1 MAAVRAVA
9 HACAG
14 PPEERAVTTV
24 DGWVLFARL
33 ELAFAA
39 VPTAAAIAGAA
50 PFTKD
55 TRFVMFRHVGA
66 TTERPTPTDAATTR
80 ASARAAP

>member
-1 MAAVRAVA
+1 MA

-39 VPTAAAIAGAA
+39 VPTAAAVARAA
-50 PFTKD
+50 PLSKD
-55 TRFVMFRHVGA
+55 TRFVMLRHVSA
-66 TTERPTPTDAATTR
+66 TTG
-80 ASARAAP
+80 